1 MSRNNRKFSA
11 QLPFLLL
18 LIPGIILTVIYSYGP
33 MFGTVMAFQQYTPAK
48 GFTGS
53 PWIGM
58 DNFTYLFQLPDFK
71 NALRNTLFIA
81 IMKII
86 FGLVAPLSVGLL
98 LNEMRKM
105 LIKRTI
111 QTLIYL
117 PHFLSWV
124 IISGVLID
132 ILSPSQGIVNDL
144 LKAFGVQ
151 PVFFLG
157 NNHWFPWV
165 IILSDTWKEFG
176 FGTIIYLAAMTG
188 VNPSLYEAAAI
199 DGAGRWKQ
207 TWHVTLPGIR
217 PIVILLVTLS
227 LGRVLDAG
235 FDQIFNLYSPITY
248 ESGDVI
254 DTLVYRLG
262 LKQAQFSVAAAA
274 GLFRSVVSLIL
285 ISVSYYIAKRFA
297 NYRIF

>member
-1 MSRNNRKFSA
+1 M
-11 QLPFLLL
+11 L